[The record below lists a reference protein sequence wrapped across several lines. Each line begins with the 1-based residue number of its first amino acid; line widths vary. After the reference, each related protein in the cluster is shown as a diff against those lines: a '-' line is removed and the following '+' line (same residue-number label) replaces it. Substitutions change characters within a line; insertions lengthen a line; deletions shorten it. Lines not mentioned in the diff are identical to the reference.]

1 MQAKLLTDEDFQNI
15 AAFHTVTEVAA
26 YLKEHPGYR
35 NVLADMDENR
45 LHRGEIEK
53 LLVQSLYSDYT
64 RLYRFSGMDQKKFLE
79 LYLKRYEM
87 NLINYCLRIVF
98 NPYDGTIQIS
108 RERMILLKMWLNG

>member
-1 MQAKLLTDEDFQNI
+1 MGNLLAYSGIVTKVRAMQAKLLTDEDFQNI

-64 RLYRFSGMDQKKFLE
+64 RLYRFPEWIRKIPGALSEALRDESDQL
-79 LYLKRYEM
+79 LPAY
-87 NLINYCLRIVF
+87 RI
-98 NPYDGTIQIS
+98 
-108 RERMILLKMWLNG
+108 

>member
-1 MQAKLLTDEDFQNI
+1 MLSLYDTSDNFLGI
-15 AAFHTVTEVAA
+15 C
-26 YLKEHPGYR
+26 R
-35 NVLADMDENR
+35 M
-45 LHRGEIEK
+45 

-98 NPYDGTIQIS
+98 NHYQKPFDLDHKKIFFDKYSDLSIDKLITSGNIGELVENSSTDGASTRS
-108 RERMILLKMWLNG
+108 FS

>member
-1 MQAKLLTDEDFQNI
+1 MGNLLAYSGIVTKVRAMQAKLLTDEDFQNI

-53 LLVQSLYSDYT
+53 LLVQSLT
-64 RLYRFSGMDQKKFLE
+64 V
-79 LYLKRYEM
+79 
-87 NLINYCLRIVF
+87 IIHACTVF
-98 NPYDGTIQIS
+98 PEWIRKNSWSFI
-108 RERMILLKMWLNG
+108 